1 MRKTVINKKTD
12 DVFTLTH
19 DQVKARYNI
28 GSYTVEKIA
37 KEAGAVIKVG
47 KRKLYIVNKIDEYL
61 EKSSIA

>member
-1 MRKTVINKKTD
+1 MRKTAINKKTD